1 MSINAKTILKD
12 KFWIIEDNGKK
23 MGTLTVNDENRYM
36 YSCAEGTAF
45 FDNKSQLNKT
55 LGKINWSN
63 TTISP
68 SETPEDNIV
77 YGLPTSTKAFNTMYD
92 IKRKLALFTKSAK
105 SKSIYCAGYFI
116 ICFEKGWVRSFC
128 PKLITIERY
137 GYEGPFKTDIEM
149 RTALSK
155 ANAK

>member
-12 KFWIIEDNGKK
+12 KFWIIEDNGRK

-45 FDNKSQLNKT
+45 FDNKTQLNKT

-68 SETPEDNIV
+68 SEQPEDNVV

-116 ICFEKGWVRSFC
+116 IRFEKGWVRSFC

>member
-36 YSCAEGTAF
+36 YSCADGTAF

-116 ICFEKGWVRSFC
+116 IRFEKGWVRSFC

>member
-1 MSINAKTILKD
+1 MTINAKTILKD
-12 KFWIIEDNGKK
+12 KFWIIENDGKK
-23 MGTLTVNDENRYM
+23 MGTLTMNEENRYM
-36 YSCAEGTAF
+36 YSCAEGTSF
-45 FDNKSQLNKT
+45 FDNEKQLNRT
-55 LGKINWSN
+55 FGKINWS
-63 TTISP
+63 TATISSKP
-68 SETPEDNIV
+68 VDEDKEV

-116 ICFEKGWVRSFC
+116 INFDKGWVRSFC

-137 GYEGPFKTDIEM
+137 GYQGPFKTDLEM

>member
-1 MSINAKTILKD
+1 MTINAKTILKD

-23 MGTLTVNDENRYM
+23 MGTLTVNEENRYM

-45 FDNKSQLNKT
+45 FDDKTQLNNS
-55 LGKINWSN
+55 LGKINWSSA
-63 TTISP
+63 TSISDASP
-68 SETPEDNIV
+68 ETYEV

-116 ICFEKGWVRSFC
+116 IEFEKGWVRSFC

-137 GYEGPFKTDIEM
+137 GYKGPFKTDLEM
-149 RTALSK
+149 RSALSK